1 MIQSILN
8 KVEFVLVQL
17 LFGSLLELLPNK
29 YTVQP
34 HRKMMYVYS
43 TSCSACKRERESTVK
58 RQHSIVLM
66 TIVSKYTHIYITSR
80 QKKKTV
86 EGHNTT
92 CKASAIVLASG
103 KTVTTE
109 DTG

>member
-1 MIQSILN
+1 M
-8 KVEFVLVQL
+8 QL

-29 YTVQP
+29 YTVEP
-34 HRKMMYVYS
+34 HRKMMNVYS
-43 TSCSACKRERESTVK
+43 TSCSACRRARESTAK

-80 QKKKTV
+80 QKKKAV
-86 EGHNTT
+86 GHNMT
-92 CKASAIVLASG
+92 CKASAIVLESG

-109 DTG
+109 DAG